1 VTDDARDPEHVKK
14 LQQELEELQETLRA
28 IRDGEVDAV
37 VVEGPKGVQVFTHTT
52 AERPYRRLVEQMQD
66 GAVTLTHAGDILYC
80 NPRFGELVGAPCER
94 IVGGSIDRFIVA
106 SDRPRLAASMR
117 AGRGTYEGHLLAA
130 DGDEVPIY
138 LSVGPFVSDGV
149 ESLCVVVTDRSKLLR
164 TRAARDEAE
173 AASQAQDEFIAML
186 GHEVRNPL
194 GAISAAI
201 AVLDRIDPA
210 TERASRARAVIAR
223 QTEHLSRL
231 IEDLLEVTRGVL
243 GKIVLVRTEVD
254 VADAVRRCIATLH
267 GMNKLA
273 GRVVTV
279 EAESAWVEADAARL
293 EQIVMNLLSNAVK
306 FTASGGAIRVTVH
319 RADDEAVLQVADD
332 GVGIASEF
340 LPSVFDLFAQGSRS
354 LDRPGGG
361 LGVGLTLARR
371 LVELHGGRIDAV
383 SSGPGRGSTL
393 TVRLPAL
400 ARSRREG
407 GLSPDT
413 PVAPATTTKR
423 RILVV
428 EDNADNREMMRILL
442 ETSGHEVHEA
452 PDGPS
457 GVDLAIRLEPE
468 IALVDIGLPGLDG
481 YEVARQIRAKLH
493 QRVKLIALSGYGRRE
508 DRQRAFAAGFDDHLI
523 KPVDPEH
530 LAAALDRPS

>member
-1 VTDDARDPEHVKK
+1 
-14 LQQELEELQETLRA
+14 
-28 IRDGEVDAV
+28 
-37 VVEGPKGVQVFTHTT
+37 
-52 AERPYRRLVEQMQD
+52 
-66 GAVTLTHAGDILYC
+66 
-80 NPRFGELVGAPCER
+80 
-94 IVGGSIDRFIVA
+94 
-106 SDRPRLAASMR
+106 
-117 AGRGTYEGHLLAA
+117 
-130 DGDEVPIY
+130 
-138 LSVGPFVSDGV
+138 
-149 ESLCVVVTDRSKLLR
+149 
-164 TRAARDEAE
+164 
-173 AASQAQDEFIAML
+173 
-186 GHEVRNPL
+186 
-194 GAISAAI
+194 
-201 AVLDRIDPA
+201 
-210 TERASRARAVIAR
+210 
-223 QTEHLSRL
+223 
-231 IEDLLEVTRGVL
+231 
-243 GKIVLVRTEVD
+243 
-254 VADAVRRCIATLH
+254 
-267 GMNKLA
+267 
-273 GRVVTV
+273 
-279 EAESAWVEADAARL
+279 
-293 EQIVMNLLSNAVK
+293 
-306 FTASGGAIRVTVH
+306 
-319 RADDEAVLQVADD
+319 
-332 GVGIASEF
+332 
-340 LPSVFDLFAQGSRS
+340 
-354 LDRPGGG
+354 
-361 LGVGLTLARR
+361 
-371 LVELHGGRIDAV
+371 VELHGGRIDAV